1 MATDIKILGIV
12 SKTRLGIVV
21 VGICNSAIVPGH
33 FVAAV
38 AGIVDVVA
46 VVGVYDARF

>member
-12 SKTRLGIVV
+12 RKTRLGVVV
-21 VGICNSAIVPGH
+21 VGIYNSAVVPSH
-33 FVAAV
+33 FVAAA

-46 VVGVYDARF
+46 IVGVYDARF